1 MSDLR
6 HALVIPMYNEAER
19 IVPTLRSLAASP
31 QLCDGLE
38 LLLVDDGSTDDTIL
52 VASQALVDLD
62 LPGRLIDGPHQG
74 KGAAVIAGLL
84 AATAPVRAFVD
95 ADLSADVPSI
105 QRTIAAVQTGQADI
119 AIASR
124 RHRQSDIRQHQPLQ
138 RELGGRAFNLVLRS
152 LGLTKH
158 RDTQCGLKAFTAAAV
173 AACCTEMTS
182 LGFAFDVELLL
193 IAERQ
198 GFSSIAVPVTWTD
211 VEGSSVDMW
220 SGAPAMLRELLRLR
234 HLYR

>member
-1 MSDLR
+1 MSAVR
-6 HALVIPMYNEAER
+6 HALVIPMYNEAQR
-19 IVPTLRSLAASP
+19 IAPTLRSIAASP

-38 LLLVDDGSTDDTIL
+38 LLLVDDGSTDATTS
-52 VASQALVDLD
+52 VALQALSELG
-62 LPGRLIDGPHQG
+62 LPGRVLDGPHQG
-74 KGAAVIAGLL
+74 KGAAVITGLL

-105 QRTIAAVQTGQADI
+105 QRVLAAVHSGEADV

-138 RELGGRAFNLVLRS
+138 RELGGRAFNIVLRV

-173 AACCTEMTS
+173 EACCADMTS

-193 IAERQ
+193 LADQQ
-198 GFSSIAVPVTWTD
+198 GFSSVAVPVTWSD
-211 VEGSSVDMW
+211 VEGSSVEMW

-234 HLYR
+234 RLYK